1 MTTSGWEE
9 GEETLVDHKLKTD
22 RNLKIK
28 ILHIYI
34 EKSYMYIFKFI
45 LGLHKNVIITSVVV
59 LLMPP

>member
-28 ILHIYI
+28 ILLIYI
-34 EKSYMYIFKFI
+34 EKSCMYIFKFI
-45 LGLHKNVIITSVVV
+45 LGLHKILS
-59 LLMPP
+59 